1 MTDHEQHAEEIER
14 EVDDLERQSKKLG
27 ADISHTREDWEHKQT
42 DPSVPG
48 AVGDPSSESELPPPE
63 PDETD

>member
-1 MTDHEQHAEEIER
+1 MTDHEQHADQLER

-27 ADISHTREDWEHKQT
+27 AEISDTRENWEHKQT
-42 DPSVPG
+42 DDSVPG
-48 AVGDPSSESELPPPE
+48 AVGKPASESELPPPE